1 MSMNRICFRSLL
13 ALSSFAALSDI
24 AVWAVEAPA
33 TAASSSS
40 ENNEAELITIISS
53 DAPSNEKAIACK
65 KLAIHGSSVAVPELA
80 KLLPNEQL
88 SSWARIALE
97 AIPGP
102 EADAAL
108 RAAADA
114 LQGRLAIGMINSIGV
129 RRDAGAVELLTTHLQ
144 DQDAEVASAAAVA
157 LGRIGNEAATASLT
171 KALSAASPAVR
182 SAVAEG
188 CVLCAE
194 QLHSAGQSAAAAAL
208 YDQVRAADVPLQRKI
223 EATRGAILARGEG
236 GLPLLLEQF
245 HSPDK
250 AMFNLAL
257 MTAREFPGNEVD
269 KALATEL
276 GSAAPERAAVIVQ
289 AMADRPQTVVLA
301 AVLKAAE
308 AGPVGVRLSAIDSL
322 SRIGNESCFAALLA
336 IAAGADADLA
346 EAARGTL
353 AKLPGKEIDARV
365 IEQLASA
372 EGPTYPALLHLI
384 GLRRI
389 DAISQLEKAMA
400 HSDPAVR
407 SAALIALGE
416 TANLDNLSVLIS
428 QVVSPKHAEDAAVA
442 EKALMA
448 ASIRM
453 PDREACAAELTKA
466 VESSKSNATKGQL
479 LGILGSVGGTRALA
493 TVAAA
498 AGGKD
503 AQLQDI
509 SSRLLGE
516 WMTEDAAP
524 VLLELAKS
532 PTNQYQIRAVRGYIR
547 IARQFVL
554 PDDQRAEMCR
564 KAFEVSRQPAE
575 KKLVLE
581 ILKRYPSIDM
591 LKQAIAAMQIPELKA
606 DADQAVLV
614 IAQKLS
620 NKGVDVKELITPVE
634 FGKSKVEILK
644 AEYGVDGARQDVT
657 AILQKHVGDQPR
669 IQLPES
675 TYSAAFGGDPSP
687 GNAKQLKVQYRVN
700 DKTGEL
706 TFAENALLLFPTPQP
721 KK

>member
-1 MSMNRICFRSLL
+1 MSMNHICIRSLL
-13 ALSSFAALSDI
+13 ALSSFAAMSDA
-24 AVWAVEAPA
+24 AVWAAEAPA
-33 TAASSSS
+33 AATSSAS
-40 ENNEAELITIISS
+40 ENKESELIAILSS
-53 DAPSNEKAIACK
+53 NAPSNEKAIACK
-65 KLAIHGSSVAVPELA
+65 KLAIHGSSAAVPELA
-80 KLLPNEQL
+80 KLLPNEEL
-88 SSWARIALE
+88 SSWARIAIE

-108 RAAADA
+108 RTAADT

-129 RRDAGAVELLTTHLQ
+129 RRDAVAVESLTARLQ
-144 DQDAEVASAAAVA
+144 DKDAEVASAAAVA
-157 LGRIGNEAATASLT
+157 LGRIGNEAATAALA
-171 KALSAASPAVR
+171 KALASASPEVR

-194 QLHSAGQSAAAAAL
+194 KLHTAGQSAASAAL

-276 GSAAPERAAVIVQ
+276 GSATPERAAVIVQ

-308 AGPVGVRLSAIDSL
+308 AGPISVRLSAIDSL

-336 IAAGADADLA
+336 IAAETESDLA
-346 EAARGTL
+346 QAARETL
-353 AKLPGKEIDARV
+353 AKLPGREIDARV
-365 IEQLASA
+365 ISQLATA
-372 EGPTYPALLHLI
+372 ENSTYPTLLHLI
-384 GLRRI
+384 GVRRI
-389 DAISQLEKAMA
+389 DAIPQLEKALA
-400 HSDPAVR
+400 HSTPAVR
-407 SAALIALGE
+407 AAALIALGE
-416 TANLDNLSVLIS
+416 TVKLENLSVLVS
-428 QVVSPKHAEDAAVA
+428 HVVTPKHAEDAAVA

-453 PDREACAAELTKA
+453 PDREACSAELTKA
-466 VESSKSNATKGQL
+466 VESAKSNATKGTL
-479 LGILGSVGGTRALA
+479 LNILGAVGGTRALA

-498 AGGKD
+498 ANSQD
-503 AQLQDI
+503 LQLQDI

-524 VLLELAKS
+524 VLLDLAKS

-554 PDDQRAEMCR
+554 PDEQRAEMCR
-564 KAFEVSRQPAE
+564 KAFDVSRQPAE

-581 ILKRYPSIDM
+581 ILKRYPTVDM
-591 LKQAIAAMQIPELKA
+591 LKLAIAAMQVPELKS

-614 IAQKLS
+614 VAQKLG
-620 NKGVDVKELITPVE
+620 NKGVDVKELISPVE
-634 FGKSKVEILK
+634 FGKAKVEILK
-644 AEYGVDGARQDVT
+644 AEYGADGARQDVT

-669 IQLPES
+669 ITLPES
-675 TYSAAFGGDPSP
+675 TFNATFGGDPSP
-687 GNAKQLKVQYRVN
+687 GNTKQLKVQYRIN

-706 TFAENALLLFPTPQP
+706 TFAENSMLLFPIPQP